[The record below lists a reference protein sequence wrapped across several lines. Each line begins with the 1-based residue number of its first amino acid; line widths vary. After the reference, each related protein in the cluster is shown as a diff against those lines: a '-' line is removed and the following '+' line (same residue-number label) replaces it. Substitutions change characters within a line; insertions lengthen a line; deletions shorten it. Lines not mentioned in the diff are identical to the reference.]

1 MRPMLDSYGIE
12 LVAISANSPDQASRQ
27 RERDR
32 LSLTLLS
39 DRDRTAIR
47 SYGLAITHMRY
58 VTWFHD
64 VLPVGIPTGFSA
76 IAIPTSILVD
86 KRGVIQWID
95 SATDY
100 RIRSDRDRIELE
112 LLAAFG
118 PADRTNR

>member
-1 MRPMLDSYGIE
+1 MLDSYGIE

-86 KRGVIQWID
+86 ERGVIQWID